1 MFALCS
7 SLAPRL
13 AAKFGMEK
21 LMALVL
27 LVMVLGSGMRVLN
40 LPALYIGTMLVG
52 LQLRLLMFCYQVW
65 LRLIF
70 KENWSVYDDL
80 YHSHGVA
87 ATVASMIAVPIVSS
101 SSWEFLFY

>member
-70 KENWSVYDDL
+70 QRKLVCIRRFISL
-80 YHSHGVA
+80 
-87 ATVASMIAVPIVSS
+87 
-101 SSWEFLFY
+101 SWGGSNSCIHDCCSNCIL